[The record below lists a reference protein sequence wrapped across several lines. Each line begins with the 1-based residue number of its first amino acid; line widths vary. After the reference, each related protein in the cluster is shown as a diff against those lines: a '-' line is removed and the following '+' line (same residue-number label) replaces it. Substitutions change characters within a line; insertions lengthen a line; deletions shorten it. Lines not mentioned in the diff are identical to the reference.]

1 MPREWAGRLN
11 QAPASPK
18 NVGHNETSLTM
29 KRLVTLGLV
38 CAAIGLG
45 GCAPQRQQASL
56 NSHGKEYFPEGIY
69 GRASP
74 RVVAE
79 GEEVPKGGGQYLVGK
94 AYSVA
99 GHTYVP
105 SERKYAGVGA
115 ASWYGDA
122 FHGRRTANGEI
133 YDKNAVTAAHPTMPL
148 PSYARVTNLRNRR
161 SIIVRVNDRGP
172 YHGGRIMDLSSRAAE
187 ALDYR
192 HIGTARVKVEY
203 VGKAAIG
210 GSDDNKLM
218 ATLRVDGQPAQLD
231 DFALSPTLVAERGEP
246 APKPTPSEA
255 ARDIE
260 RVAMIQPDSLPEARE
275 PAPPPSGRQ
284 VALAE
289 PLTPEELGPMADLP
303 AHPPLPPQRP
313 LDLGTIPGADTPIHV
328 SRR

>member
-1 MPREWAGRLN
+1 MEHCFAI
-11 QAPASPK
+11 
-18 NVGHNETSLTM
+18 

-38 CAAIGLG
+38 SAVIGLG
-45 GCAPQRQQASL
+45 GCAQQQQQASL
-56 NSHGKEYFPEGIY
+56 TKHGKEYFPEGTY

-74 RVVAE
+74 RVVAD
-79 GEEVPKGGGQYLVGK
+79 GEEVPKGGGKYLVGK

-105 SERKYAGVGA
+105 SERKFAAVGA

-133 YDKNAVTAAHPTMPL
+133 YDKNAITAAHPTMPL
-148 PSYARVTNLRNRR
+148 PSYARVTNLRNQH

-172 YHGGRIMDLSSRAAE
+172 YHGGRIMDLSAQAAE
-187 ALDYR
+187 ALDYKR
-192 HIGTARVKVEY
+192 IGTARVKVEY
-203 VGKAAIG
+203 VGRAAID
-210 GSDDNKLM
+210 GSDDRKLL

-231 DFALSPTLVAERGEP
+231 DFAMSPTRIAERGEP
-246 APKPTPSEA
+246 APRATASQT

-275 PAPPPSGRQ
+275 EPAPSRPQ
-284 VALAE
+284 LAQAE
-289 PLTPEELGPMADLP
+289 PLTPEELRPVTNLP

-328 SRR
+328 SGR